1 MGTQPVGRLRSN
13 PWGLYDTH
21 GNVWEWCADWKAGDY
36 YAKAPPDDPTG
47 PDSGASRVLRG
58 GSWNVGYPDYFR
70 CAYRVSIVPDTRHN
84 DYGFRV
90 ARTLTP

>member
-47 PDSGASRVLRG
+47 PDSGTSRVLRG
-58 GSWNVGYPDYFR
+58 NSWSGEAPSSFR
-70 CAYRVSIVPDTRHN
+70 CASHLDN
-84 DYGFRV
+84 DPGRRYLNNGFRV
-90 ARTLTP
+90 ARTVTP